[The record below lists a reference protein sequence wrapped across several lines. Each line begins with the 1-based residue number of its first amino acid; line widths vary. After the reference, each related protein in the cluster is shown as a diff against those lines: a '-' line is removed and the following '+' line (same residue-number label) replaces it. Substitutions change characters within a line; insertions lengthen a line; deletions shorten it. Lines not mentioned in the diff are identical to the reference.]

1 MYGTEERLQKIL
13 STGGVCSRRTAEEYI
28 RAGRVTVNGEIAE
41 LGRKADPEKDVV
53 ALDGKAVGEI
63 GPRTYLMLNKPR
75 GYVTTL
81 SDEKGRKTV
90 RELVEDCPARVWPVG
105 RLDMD
110 SEGLLLLTDDGALT
124 NQLIHPSHEVEKEY
138 LVWVSGNAGEAL
150 EELRK
155 PMVLD
160 GIPLRSAR
168 VTLRNDRLLD
178 IVIHEG
184 KNRQIRR
191 MCQAAG
197 LAVTRLKRIREGD
210 VVLGELPS
218 GQWRVLTAEE
228 LEKLKQ
234 S

>member
-53 ALDGKAVGEI
+53 ALDGKAVGET